1 MSKYIIKAGAGEECN
16 PEYAPDREL
25 GEGIG
30 CDGFM
35 IVTFCDGKPKV
46 ETMMGFSVEDLSNWI
61 RRRSKGGQ
69 IIRQASAIAEGKIRA
84 LEISEEGK
92 EGPTIARADFE
103 LEKALTQEE
112 LERILGRIGIGRRF
126 E

>member
-69 IIRQASAIAEGKIRA
+69 IIRQACAIAEGQIRA
-84 LEISEEGK
+84 
-92 EGPTIARADFE
+92 R
-103 LEKALTQEE
+103 
-112 LERILGRIGIGRRF
+112 
-126 E
+126 

>member
-16 PEYAPDREL
+16 PEFAPDREL

-35 IVTFCDGKPKV
+35 IVTFCDGKPEV
-46 ETMMGFSVEDLSNWI
+46 ETMMGFSVADLSNWI
-61 RRRSKGGQ
+61 QRRSKGGQ
-69 IIRQASAIAEGKIRA
+69 IIRQACAIAEGQIRA
-84 LEISEEGK
+84 LEISEEEK
-92 EGPTIARADFE
+92 EGPTFASADFE

-112 LERILGRIGIGRRF
+112 LERIFRGFKNGRRF
-126 E
+126 G